1 MQIDRKRTSPV
12 LMFFVFLIHMAC
24 GIVSSPGTQADP
36 TKVCAVGKDAIP
48 VNGYPILNFNPLQ
61 KETFVRD
68 QDVRVL
74 NFSSESFFD
83 RPECAPV
90 HLKGLQVKFES
101 DLSAVLFSLQQEG
114 KIIVEGLAR
123 QNAQGEVVGEIWFDV
138 PLDRKKDLFLAMNT
152 GGFKIEG
159 QKLKPSIA
167 GVTWQVGDKPEFWSR
182 SENLG
187 GQELVYKVEPLFFKC
202 EDGYMAECKWTR
214 WRNSSGNDLRDC
226 SAPTNVRPKLK
237 CDFSRCLSAYEHLSW
252 VDLPSNFSENYYTSL
267 MRCNRIEYVVFN
279 LKP

>member
-12 LMFFVFLIHMAC
+12 LMFFVFLILIAC
-24 GIVSSPGTQADP
+24 GNPAPGTQADP

-90 HLKGLQVKFES
+90 HLKGLQVKFEF

-123 QNAQGEVVGEIWFDV
+123 QNAQGEVI
-138 PLDRKKDLFLAMNT
+138 
-152 GGFKIEG
+152 
-159 QKLKPSIA
+159 
-167 GVTWQVGDKPEFWSR
+167 
-182 SENLG
+182 
-187 GQELVYKVEPLFFKC
+187 
-202 EDGYMAECKWTR
+202 
-214 WRNSSGNDLRDC
+214 
-226 SAPTNVRPKLK
+226 
-237 CDFSRCLSAYEHLSW
+237 
-252 VDLPSNFSENYYTSL
+252 
-267 MRCNRIEYVVFN
+267 
-279 LKP
+279 